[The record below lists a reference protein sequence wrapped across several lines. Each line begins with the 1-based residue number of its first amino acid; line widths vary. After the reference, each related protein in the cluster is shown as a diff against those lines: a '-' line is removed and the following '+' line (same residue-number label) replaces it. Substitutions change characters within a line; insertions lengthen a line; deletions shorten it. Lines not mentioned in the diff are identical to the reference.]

1 MNQAAIDLLTR
12 TVTRLP
18 DWVRHDLAAKDSA
31 ARLRAEETLV
41 AMIVNVLSEG
51 TNEAARDYGDAAAN
65 GG

>member
-51 TNEAARDYGDAAAN
+51 TNEAARD
-65 GG
+65 

>member
-1 MNQAAIDLLTR
+1 MNRAAIDLLTR

-31 ARLRAEETLV
+31 VRLRAEETLI

-51 TNEAARDYGDAAAN
+51 TNDAPHD
-65 GG
+65 

>member
-31 ARLRAEETLV
+31 VRLRAEETLV
-41 AMIVNVLSEG
+41 AMIANVLSAG
-51 TNEAARDYGDAAAN
+51 TNEAARD
-65 GG
+65 